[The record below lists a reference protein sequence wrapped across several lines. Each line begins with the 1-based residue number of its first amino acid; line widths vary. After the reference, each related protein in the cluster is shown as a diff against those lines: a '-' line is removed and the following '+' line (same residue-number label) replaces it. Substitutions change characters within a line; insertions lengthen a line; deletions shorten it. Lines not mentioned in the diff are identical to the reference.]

1 MPQARRGG
9 PPHQGVHDDQ
19 HLHERTGRDDQGVR
33 HQQRGPEA
41 RRGRPVLPGRNP
53 RRRHCR
59 DPTAAD
65 EVVGRPA
72 EQVRQIADQEH
83 HEAHVRDDEE
93 EHPEPEGGGQ
103 HRAPG
108 LDVVTERVVG
118 DGHHRRGLP
127 FGFDEIARLR
137 HLGAEPVA
145 RRGHAVHLPRSAPAS
160 LRTRAG
166 ITCEG
171 DAVAVGDGLFL
182 EGMTA
187 PARPANPA
195 DLLRNRRYL
204 ALLVLSAA
212 LGVVV
217 SFAAYW
223 FLKVIAEVNAWTF
236 TDLPHGLSLDPVP
249 TWWPIVPLGV
259 AGLAVGFIVRAAPG
273 GGGEVPIEG
282 FKPGGVTPPGHL
294 LGIALAALASIG
306 LGAVVGPEGP
316 LIALGGGL
324 AYLLIWIRNRDVP
337 AQTGLMVAATGSF
350 AAVSTLLGSP
360 ILGAIL
366 LLEASGLGGVTAS
379 VALVPGL
386 LGAGIGSLVFVG
398 LDAWTGFGTFSLTVP
413 NLAAV
418 GRPTVA
424 GIAWAVAVGLAG
436 AALCQ
441 VIHLLAR
448 RLLALVERRVV
459 LITALV
465 GLATGALAILY
476 NQRTGHSAADVLFSG
491 QAALPGVIQNSA
503 SYSVGALLL
512 LILCKGLAYIGGLST
527 FRGG

>member
-1 MPQARRGG
+1 
-9 PPHQGVHDDQ
+9 
-19 HLHERTGRDDQGVR
+19 
-33 HQQRGPEA
+33 
-41 RRGRPVLPGRNP
+41 
-53 RRRHCR
+53 
-59 DPTAAD
+59 
-65 EVVGRPA
+65 
-72 EQVRQIADQEH
+72 
-83 HEAHVRDDEE
+83 
-93 EHPEPEGGGQ
+93 
-103 HRAPG
+103 
-108 LDVVTERVVG
+108 
-118 DGHHRRGLP
+118 
-127 FGFDEIARLR
+127 
-137 HLGAEPVA
+137 
-145 RRGHAVHLPRSAPAS
+145 
-160 LRTRAG
+160 
-166 ITCEG
+166 
-171 DAVAVGDGLFL
+171 
-182 EGMTA
+182 MTA

-223 FLKVIAEVNAWTF
+223 FLKAIAEVNAWTF

-512 LILCKGLAYIGGLST
+512 LILCKGLAYIGGLSS
-527 FRGG
+527 FRGGPTFPAMFIGAAGGIALSHLPGLAVVPGAAIGVAAMTVAILRLPITTVLLTAVFFGNDGIALTPLIIVAVVVSYVTSVWLDDAVGRRADDGARTTRGG